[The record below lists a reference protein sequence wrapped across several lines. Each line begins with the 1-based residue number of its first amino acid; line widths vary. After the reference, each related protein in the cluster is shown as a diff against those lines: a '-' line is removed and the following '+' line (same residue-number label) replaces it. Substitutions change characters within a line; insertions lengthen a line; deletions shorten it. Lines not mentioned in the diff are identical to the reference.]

1 MFNFVTNR
9 EYTGKNVDILMASGK
24 GEEFA
29 GFHQGKK
36 FFGVKGTDLK
46 GMKAAASVQF
56 IVQTTKAN
64 GDESKSIRYKSVF
77 AKSDFENA
85 IAQNRVLNP
94 DRKVET
100 ISEQGLTSTLFGVIL
115 YLYLMRKV
123 FMKDSDRY
131 GDYRTG
137 QNVVFKYVPDYSS
150 PLMLEG
156 VIKNIVTN
164 GSGKRLEYLEVEAIK
179 SKLMHFIRSDE
190 IYATVERGQKSYWS
204 SSELGVFGTHC
215 IDFSYLWVGVK
226 TDNSLVIYKCNKDTE
241 NYFDQ

>member
-46 GMKAAASVQF
+46 GMKAAAVVQF
-56 IVQTTKAN
+56 VVKTKKAD

-85 IAQNRVLNP
+85 IARNRVLNP

-100 ISEQGLTSTLFGVIL
+100 MELPSIS
-115 YLYLMRKV
+115 
-123 FMKDSDRY
+123 D
-131 GDYRTG
+131 
-137 QNVVFKYVPDYSS
+137 
-150 PLMLEG
+150 
-156 VIKNIVTN
+156 
-164 GSGKRLEYLEVEAIK
+164 
-179 SKLMHFIRSDE
+179 
-190 IYATVERGQKSYWS
+190 
-204 SSELGVFGTHC
+204 
-215 IDFSYLWVGVK
+215 
-226 TDNSLVIYKCNKDTE
+226 
-241 NYFDQ
+241 